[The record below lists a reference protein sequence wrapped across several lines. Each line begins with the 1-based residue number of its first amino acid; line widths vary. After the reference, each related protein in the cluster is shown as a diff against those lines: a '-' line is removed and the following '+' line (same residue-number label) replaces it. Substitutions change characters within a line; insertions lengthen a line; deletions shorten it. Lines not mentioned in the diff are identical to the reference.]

1 MQLHERAVAAGVRLT
16 AHAELGSTN
25 AHALSLAR
33 RGERGPLWI
42 TAERQTQGRGR
53 EGRSW
58 VSEPGNL
65 HSTLLLTAASLVQHW
80 PQLSFVAALA
90 LHDAL
95 TEIASPIRHRLAI
108 KWPNDL
114 LLNEA
119 KLGGILI
126 EGESTGHK
134 PVAVGIGV
142 NCVSHPGI
150 PGYPITDLHAA
161 GIAVSAAALFSV
173 LSKTMLARLAQ
184 WNRGEG
190 FPTVRLDWL
199 ERAVAIGNRI
209 SVRAPAGTVS
219 GAFESL
225 DERGRLLLRLA
236 DGRLSAISAGD
247 VIVAASA
254 QSCA

>member
-1 MQLHERAVAAGVRLT
+1 
-16 AHAELGSTN
+16 
-25 AHALSLAR
+25 
-33 RGERGPLWI
+33 
-42 TAERQTQGRGR
+42 
-53 EGRSW
+53 
-58 VSEPGNL
+58 
-65 HSTLLLTAASLVQHW
+65 
-80 PQLSFVAALA
+80 
-90 LHDAL
+90 
-95 TEIASPIRHRLAI
+95 
-108 KWPNDL
+108 
-114 LLNEA
+114 
-119 KLGGILI
+119 
-126 EGESTGHK
+126 
-134 PVAVGIGV
+134 
-142 NCVSHPGI
+142 
-150 PGYPITDLHAA
+150 
-161 GIAVSAAALFSV
+161 VSAAALFSV